1 MARKTMWTG
10 IAVLL
15 AFAQGAAAESYGL
28 AVSAKQTYATEL
40 FGTGSADLTVDYA
53 DLDNT
58 PKLTLTL
65 TLTATEMDLVQVG
78 HTADVTISL
87 ANAQFARN
95 VPIGNFSATV
105 KKVPAVDDDDST
117 ANVDESLVVDATVSA
132 TQKRD
137 DGSRGDSSVTV
148 RIAAGGTNAGWAA
161 ATGGAINL
169 TFELTP
175 LTGLNGRAVTASV
188 SVDSPTSSGLVR
200 SNKLGVVATPVPSDS
215 TAPATKITNGVITIV
230 DDAATMAAVEG
241 ALVDFAGA
249 LTFAQSGGGSQN
261 INLAG
266 GRTGLAWPFQGY
278 IARITAGVANVASGP
293 LQLDGEVYSIDR
305 REDGDGE
312 VNVTVTGDFR
322 TGDTVYLDMNRN
334 NAPDGGEALTLGSDG
349 SMSGG
354 FTLVDVAGNPSAPA
368 TDETGRNEGQG
379 TVNLIYRV
387 NGTDT
392 LRPAQFRT
400 VFSLDY
406 DLDTSNTETLPH
418 VAYSTN
424 YSGVESTQKAY
435 AIPPMGSSD
444 VGNVRVKCE
453 VATECTVYLECDD
466 QAGDSWFA
474 EVGKI
479 DGRATMVMQSAA
491 IAEDLEVGEDGWAGR
506 LSCTVY
512 SSRTISVQVLTRS
525 GGALVNNTYID
536 QDQ

>member
-10 IAVLL
+10 VAVLL
-15 AFAQGAAAESYGL
+15 AFAQGAAAVQSYSL
-28 AVSAKQTYATEL
+28 SVDAKQTYASEL
-40 FGTGSADLTVDYA
+40 FGTGSADLTIDYA
-53 DLDNT
+53 DIDNT

-65 TLTATEMDLVQVG
+65 TLTTDAEIQAIGVG
-78 HTADVTISL
+78 DTADVTISL
-87 ANAQFARN
+87 ANATFARN

-105 KKVPAVDDDDST
+105 LDD
-117 ANVDESLVVDATVSA
+117 AATPVAQADTEVTA

-137 DGSRGDSSVTV
+137 GGARGDSSVTV
-148 RIAAGGTNAGWAA
+148 RIAAGGTAGGWTA
-161 ATGGAINL
+161 ATAGTINL

-175 LTGLNGRAVTASV
+175 LTGLNRRAVTASV
-188 SVDSPTSSGLVR
+188 SVDSPASSGLVR
-200 SNKLGVVATPVPSDS
+200 SNLTGVTALADS
-215 TAPATKITNGVITIV
+215 GSKITDGVITIIDEV
-230 DDAATMAAVEG
+230 ETPPAASVVQG

-249 LTFAQSGGGSQN
+249 LTFAADGGGSQN

-278 IARITAGVANVASGP
+278 IARVTAGVGNVASGP
-293 LQLDGEVYSIDR
+293 LQLDGDVYSIDR

-322 TGDTVYLDMNRN
+322 DGDMVYLDMNRN

-349 SMSGG
+349 TMSGG
-354 FTLVDVAGNPSAPA
+354 FALVDVAGNPSAAA
-368 TDETGRNEGQG
+368 TDEKGRDEGVG
-379 TVNLIYRV
+379 RVNLIYRV

-406 DLDTSNTETLPH
+406 SLDTSNTETMPH
-418 VAYSTN
+418 VAYNTT

-466 QAGDSWFA
+466 QAGSSWFA

-491 IAEDLEVGEDGWAGR
+491 IADDLEVGEDGWEGR

-536 QDQ
+536 Q